1 MVRYISIVI
10 LMAGMVTSCGFH
22 RKKYDNPISKDTQQ
36 PDKVLFDRAI
46 NDIEHGR
53 FEVAR
58 ITLNTLINTYDQ
70 SEFMAKAKLA
80 VADSWFR
87 EGGTAGLAQA
97 EAEYKDFILFYPTME
112 EAAESQQKI
121 CMIHYKQMDKTDRDP
136 NQGLRAEDE
145 CRQLIVQ
152 FPNSKYVP
160 ATQQLLRNI
169 QEALGEGEF
178 LVGTFYSNRGDN
190 QAAAARMLHVVEQYP
205 LYSKAD
211 AALWQM
217 GEAYGKLG
225 NRFRKQE
232 GDAYARIVRDYP
244 LSSFADAAKRK
255 LKEMELPVPDADPVA
270 VSRMKYELENRRK
283 PGLLSRSTDIL
294 RRGPDMSPAARS
306 GSPAMTTLRP
316 AVPVLVPQPATA
328 APGFTGD
335 VTATT
340 VTGPSALDTNKDART
355 NPPTGDANAAAPPAQ
370 AASAG
375 TSPQPAAAGS
385 AAQSAQA
392 QTASADQAKA
402 KKKKKDKKQKQPDTQ
417 ATPAAAPATP
427 AATPAAAQPPST
439 SSN

>member
-1 MVRYISIVI
+1 
-10 LMAGMVTSCGFH
+10 
-22 RKKYDNPISKDTQQ
+22 
-36 PDKVLFDRAI
+36 
-46 NDIEHGR
+46 
-53 FEVAR
+53 
-58 ITLNTLINTYDQ
+58 
-70 SEFMAKAKLA
+70 
-80 VADSWFR
+80 
-87 EGGTAGLAQA
+87 
-97 EAEYKDFILFYPTME
+97 
-112 EAAESQQKI
+112 
-121 CMIHYKQMDKTDRDP
+121 MDKTDRDP

-178 LVGTFYSNRGDN
+178 LVGTFYSKRGDN
-190 QAAAARMLHVVEQYP
+190 QAAAARLLHVVEQYP

-211 AALWQM
+211 VALWQM
-217 GEAYGKLG
+217 GEAYAKLG

-244 LSSFADAAKRK
+244 LSSYADAAKSK

-283 PGLLSRSTDIL
+283 PGMLSRTTDIL
-294 RRGPDMSPAARS
+294 RRGPDMSAAARS

-316 AVPVLVPQPATA
+316 ATPVLVPQPAGA

-370 AASAG
+370 AA
-375 TSPQPAAAGS
+375 PAAAKV
-385 AAQSAQA
+385 APSAQA
-392 QTASADQAKA
+392 ASADQSKA

-427 AATPAAAQPPST
+427 GATPAATPATPAAAPAAAQPPST
-439 SSN
+439 SSK